1 MVRDNQG
8 FQIKCFDQEIL
19 GDYLDEAEFN
29 AVITQASRIAEK
41 LYSRKRISDNIGI
54 EKYKVFLSFLSG
66 SLLTLFMVFM
76 TLSIL
81 KEQRDFE
88 YSSYGVVSAGLS
100 ISTFLM
106 LYEAFR
112 NSKNNIFRFKDVL
125 TEHLEELCD
134 IQCELFKSRGVEWRF
149 DGLQFQMECR
159 AMIEVRAAEEKRH
172 RQARLSVGR

>member
-1 MVRDNQG
+1 MRFRDTQSQFALTDNEFLIKPAKHVVIKMVRDNQG
-8 FQIKCFDQEIL
+8 FQIKCYDQEIL

-41 LYSRKRISDNIGI
+41 LYSRKRISDNMGI

-66 SLLTLFMVFM
+66 SLLALFLVFL

-88 YSSYGVVSAGLS
+88 YSSYGLVSAGLS
-100 ISTFLM
+100 IFTFLM

-125 TEHLEELCD
+125 KEHLEELCD

-149 DGLQFQMECR
+149 NG
-159 AMIEVRAAEEKRH
+159 
-172 RQARLSVGR
+172 